1 MSRSPRAA
9 PLDRVKLALRE
20 ILGLKADLIQRKS
33 NSQNAD
39 MLLNAPDVE
48 FPVEWKAVGD
58 AANVGSAVRQL
69 SPLKKDKKGRSKAV
83 VPIVAVP
90 FMGETGRRLSA
101 EAGISWIDLSGN
113 AWIDAPGRHIRILG
127 HPNRFASKG
136 RPANVFAPKSSR
148 IVRALLMAPE
158 REFTQGELVE
168 ASGVDK
174 GRVSRL
180 FRRLER
186 TGLVARADSGAIRLK
201 EPSLALEAWREA
213 YDFEKHDILRGHVGV
228 RSSDELIGRL
238 SAKLQSTR
246 GGYALTGLAGA
257 WYLTRFAGFRLTTVF
272 TSEVPSKKWLEAIGF
287 KEQPRG
293 ANLWLVRP
301 VDDGVFVG
309 MRVIDGVSTAHPIQ
323 VYLDLKAHPERASE
337 AAAEVRS
344 RLLNWSGA

>member
-20 ILGLKADLIQRKS
+20 ILGLEADLIQQKS
-33 NSQNAD
+33 DSQNAD
-39 MLLNAPDVE
+39 LLLNAPDVE
-48 FPVEWKAVGD
+48 FAVEWKAVGD

-69 SPLKKDKKGRSKAV
+69 SVLKKKKKGRSKSV

-113 AWIDAPGRHIRILG
+113 AWIDAPGRQIRILG
-127 HPNRFASKG
+127 HPNRFTSRG

-148 IVRALLMAPE
+148 VIRALLIAPE
-158 REFTQGELVE
+158 RAFMQAELVE
-168 ASGVDK
+168 ATGVDK

-180 FRRLER
+180 LRRLEDMS
-186 TGLVARADSGAIRLK
+186 LVARENSAIRLK
-201 EPSLALEAWREA
+201 EPSLVLEAWREA

-228 RSSDELIGRL
+228 RSSDELIRRLFAKSSSSKGR
-238 SAKLQSTR
+238 
-246 GGYALTGLAGA
+246 YALTGLAGA

-272 TSEVPSKKWLEAIGF
+272 TSEIPSKKWLDAIGF
-287 KEQPRG
+287 QEQLRG

-301 VDDGVFVG
+301 VDDGVFDG
-309 MRVIDGVSTAHPIQ
+309 TRVIDGVSTAHPIQ

-344 RLLNWSGA
+344 RFLNWSGA